1 MQFNFK
7 LLNEAVDIDDNFE
20 IINIDPNHNR
30 DTYEN
35 VKKLF
40 LSINKDSLVSYGTT
54 DPSGEK
60 EIDQSNR
67 LIAFH
72 KGIPIAMCAIR
83 LYDNIVL
90 GGYRAALPSTSIV
103 RYLANLPIDLPQKII
118 TSEKYRDALDYDP
131 YLQKIA
137 IEHNIYSPDG
147 YNKYNY
153 NEETNRYLQYGWV
166 EALVNQNYQGH
177 GLISKLAP
185 LLMQEKLS
193 KNNCHT
199 FIWVHYTSNTNSRKA
214 AIKLGFTPYTPSR
227 GSDDSS
233 YLIKIFR

>member
-1 MQFNFK
+1 MQINFK

-20 IINIDPNHNR
+20 IINIDPNHDR

-40 LSINKDSLVSYGTT
+40 LSINKDSLLSYGTS

-60 EIDQSNR
+60 EIDKSNR

-83 LYDNIVL
+83 LYDNVVL
-90 GGYRAALPSTSIV
+90 SGYRASLPITSIV
-103 RYLANLPIDLPQKII
+103 RYLANLPINLPQNI
-118 TSEKYRDALDYDP
+118 TNSRKYIDALDSDA
-131 YLQKIA
+131 YLQEIA
-137 IEHNIYSPDG
+137 IRHGIYVSG
-147 YNKYNY
+147 KYNY
-153 NEETNRYLQYGWV
+153 NEETNKYLQYGWV

-177 GLISKLAP
+177 GLISKLTP
-185 LLMQEKLS
+185 LLMQEKLL

-199 FIWVHYTSNTNSRKA
+199 FIWAHYTSNINSRKA

-227 GSDDSS
+227 PSTDSS
-233 YLIKIFR
+233 YMIKIIP